1 MYHDC
6 TLQPKSRARTN
17 LSTWG
22 AWRRATSTVACFSNK
37 SDKSPQSSN
46 KNLTLCISRTYM
58 SHGWQ
63 VSAPLAL
70 HRTLSS
76 ILYDVVGAEITESKM
91 DFIDF
96 PHWKFGFMNSIQD
109 WSWTE
114 LTTRSNQPLLTFLWL
129 RFPFPSSP
137 PRSISPSSAWT
148 STVTELV
155 LNYLFTFISPRSAI
169 KNKHY

>member
-114 LTTRSNQPLLTFLWL
+114 LTTRSNQPLLNVPLITL
-129 RFPFPSSP
+129 
-137 PRSISPSSAWT
+137 SISILSSSLHLSVVCMNINSNWT
-148 STVTELV
+148 CSQ
-155 LNYLFTFISPRSAI
+155 LFIHFYFPEISY
-169 KNKHY
+169 KE